1 MWQTIYI
8 FFPGPGS
15 NPHVTHSPLMPFG
28 TVPQSFPFHIFDL
41 KKKNNQFIIC
51 WMTLIWLLWCFL
63 MIALCISGMPQ
74 SSCISFSTRQGTGH
88 VMPSFLFAGE
98 TDWYLVKQCHHFLV
112 ISKYGGGDTLRSC
125 KYPIPHHNFTYCI
138 SIQIIFAYHDYY
150 YDLVKW
156 RFSNF
161 VTPSGL
167 ISWHSTMKISL
178 LSNLIIYLSIC
189 NEW

>member
-15 NPHVTHSPLMPFG
+15 NPHVTQPLNALWNSSSVFS
-28 TVPQSFPFHIFDL
+28 VSYFWL
-41 KKKNNQFIIC
+41 KKKKTTSLLFVEWPWFDFC
-51 WMTLIWLLWCFL
+51 GVSSWLHYAFQECHKVHAYPSQRVRAPVTWC
-63 MIALCISGMPQ
+63 P
-74 SSCISFSTRQGTGH
+74 
-88 VMPSFLFAGE
+88 VFAGE